1 MPPDGTADSASTEDH
16 QPYLSV
22 ANWLA
27 TVAGQ
32 LHDEGQHGA
41 ANVLDRLL
49 DERLRTTAAHRRA
62 ARRRWEIHLLRRSLD
77 ATLGGLR
84 PVTSGLVEQA
94 SQRTAAELRTA
105 GLYGPASAYVLEA
118 A

>member
-1 MPPDGTADSASTEDH
+1 MPLDGTAESASTKDH

-22 ANWLA
+22 ATWLA
-27 TVAGQ
+27 SVAGQ
-32 LHDEGQHGA
+32 LRNEGQHAA

-49 DERLRTTAAHRRA
+49 DERLRTTAEYRWQVQ
-62 ARRRWEIHLLRRSLD
+62 RRRDIRLLRRSLD

-84 PVTSGLVEQA
+84 PVPPGQAEQA
-94 SQRTAAELRTA
+94 SRRTVAELRTA
-105 GLYGPASAYVLEA
+105 GLYGPASACVHEA

>member
-1 MPPDGTADSASTEDH
+1 MPPDGTAESASTEDH

-22 ANWLA
+22 AKWLA

-32 LHDEGQHGA
+32 LRDEGQHPA

-49 DERLRTTAAHRRA
+49 DERLRTTAEYRRSV
-62 ARRRWEIHLLRRSLD
+62 RRRWEIHLLRRSLD
-77 ATLGGLR
+77 AALGGLR
-84 PVTSGLVEQA
+84 PVPPGLVEQA
-94 SQRTAAELRTA
+94 SQRTVVELRTA
-105 GLYGPASAYVLEA
+105 GLYGPASAHALEA